1 MVREQLMQNLSS
13 EMPYSTYIEI
23 FRVQQEE
30 KRLVIDVNLHVKH
43 IGQKKI
49 IIGHNG
55 AMIKKIGESARKRL
69 QNVLKKRIM
78 LKTWV
83 KVNPQLSESRY
94 IDQYLDT

>member
-13 EMPYSTYIEI
+13 DTLFNLYCTGK
-23 FRVQQEE
+23 REE
-30 KRLVIDVNLHVKH
+30 DKRLVIDIEFTCKKH
-43 IGQKKI
+43 IGKKSGN
-49 IIGHNG
+49 GHNG

-69 QNVLKKRIM
+69 QMFKKRIM

-83 KVNPQLSESRY
+83 KVNPQLSESCY